1 MLCVQGKN
9 VFTSLSRRH
18 QREFQMA
25 LSWKRARHVEEE
37 LTVGR
42 CLAASRRCL
51 LAMLMLSCARTVSTG
66 ICGSTSQLP
75 CSWSGCEFSLHG
87 GADNLDT
94 LQRTGNCSSSSN
106 SSLILRGLGI
116 ASLSPDV
123 FEGIS
128 PSITYVPLRP
138 GIRSSRRDAL
148 HCCVHSCALL

>member
-1 MLCVQGKN
+1 MVAWGRPDHALRPGAIEGKN
-9 VFTSLSRRH
+9 GFTSRSHRH
-18 QREFQMA
+18 QRKFQMA
-25 LSWKRARHVEEE
+25 LSWKRARHVEVE

-51 LAMLMLSCARTVSTG
+51 LAMLMLSCARTASTG
-66 ICGSTSQLP
+66 ICGSTSLLP

-87 GADNLDT
+87 GADNST

-116 ASLSPDV
+116 ASLRPDV

-128 PSITYVPLRP
+128 PSITYV
-138 GIRSSRRDAL
+138 
-148 HCCVHSCALL
+148 HSHSQLA